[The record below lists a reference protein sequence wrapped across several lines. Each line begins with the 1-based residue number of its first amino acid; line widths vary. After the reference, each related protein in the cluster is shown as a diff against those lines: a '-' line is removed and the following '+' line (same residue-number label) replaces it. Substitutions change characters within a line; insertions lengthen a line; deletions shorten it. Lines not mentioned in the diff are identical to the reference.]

1 MPTSE
6 KGMKM
11 ELTAEMKSIAGGNLS
26 ATTIKVRDAVI
37 QKCEGKN
44 LDEMTQFIKQL
55 LEHETNEQKRLGV
68 LAARVYLLREKILL
82 LKDDDFDDDSAENIK
97 SRHKGGISQDAESSE
112 PEEPA
117 SEQAPEDSKK
127 KDADWMRV
135 KITENSEVNGIRF
148 PSGVTIDVMNKDAEK
163 LIAAGKAE
171 KVQSDDEEAS
181 DAEAA
186 DQEDEKSSASKTE
199 EKAEASEEKENEAS
213 EESGEAEEND
223 ASTDDQPD
231 EEKTDEPKS

>member
-1 MPTSE
+1 
-6 KGMKM
+6 M
-11 ELTAEMKSIAGGNLS
+11 ELTGEMKSIAAGNLS

-37 QKCEGKN
+37 QKCEGKD

-97 SRHKGGISQDAESSE
+97 SRHKGCISQDGESSE
-112 PEEPA
+112 PEETA
-117 SEQAPEDSKK
+117 SEQVTEDSKK

-148 PSGVTIDVMNKDAEK
+148 PSGVTIDVIKKDAEK

-181 DAEAA
+181 DIEAT
-186 DQEDEKSSASKTE
+186 DQENEKSSASKTE

-213 EESGEAEEND
+213 EESGETEKND

>member
-1 MPTSE
+1 
-6 KGMKM
+6 M
-11 ELTAEMKSIAGGNLS
+11 ELTAEMKSIAASNLS

-37 QKCEGKN
+37 QKCEGKD

-82 LKDDDFDDDSAENIK
+82 LKDDDFEDDSAENIK
-97 SRHKGGISQDAESSE
+97 SRHKGGISQDGESSE
-112 PEEPA
+112 PEETA
-117 SEQAPEDSKK
+117 SEQATEDSTK

-148 PSGVTIDVMNKDAEK
+148 PSGVTIDVIKKDAEK

-171 KVQSDDEEAS
+171 KVQSDDEDAS
-181 DAEAA
+181 VAEATN
-186 DQEDEKSSASKTE
+186 QEDEKSSASETE
-199 EKAEASEEKENEAS
+199 EKAEASEEKESEAS
-213 EESGEAEEND
+213 EESGETEENE
-223 ASTDDQPD
+223 AITDDQPD

>member
-1 MPTSE
+1 
-6 KGMKM
+6 M
-11 ELTAEMKSIAGGNLS
+11 ELTAEMKSIASGNLS

-97 SRHKGGISQDAESSE
+97 SRHKGAISNDSEESESE
-112 PEEPA
+112 ETA
-117 SEQAPEDSKK
+117 SEQAPEEGKK
-127 KDADWMRV
+127 KNVDWMRV
-135 KITENSEVNGIRF
+135 IITENSEVNGIRF
-148 PSGVTIDVMNKDAEK
+148 PSGVTIDVIKKDAEK

-171 KVQSDDEEAS
+171 KVQSGDDDAQEAEASNQDDEKSSSSDAEDAAEASADSKASEESRETEAS
-181 DAEAA
+181 DAGSDDDA
-186 DQEDEKSSASKTE
+186 DEDK
-199 EKAEASEEKENEAS
+199 
-213 EESGEAEEND
+213 
-223 ASTDDQPD
+223 TDD
-231 EEKTDEPKS
+231 PKS

>member
-1 MPTSE
+1 
-6 KGMKM
+6 M
-11 ELTAEMKSIAGGNLS
+11 ELTAEMKSLASGNLS

-55 LEHETNEQKRLGV
+55 LDHETNEQKRLGV

-97 SRHKGGISQDAESSE
+97 SRHHNAINQDEDVTTAEE
-112 PEEPA
+112 AEA
-117 SEQAPEDSKK
+117 EQAPDEVKK
-127 KDADWMRV
+127 KKADWMRV

-148 PSGVTIDVMNKDAEK
+148 PSGVTIDVKTKDAEK

-171 KVQSDDEEAS
+171 KVQSNDDDAQDAETEEAAEAKDEAKAD
-181 DAEAA
+181 DAETKDEADEPAA
-186 DQEDEKSSASKTE
+186 S
-199 EKAEASEEKENEAS
+199 EASS
-213 EESGEAEEND
+213 
-223 ASTDDQPD
+223 DDNPD
-231 EEKTDEPKS
+231 EDKADEPKS

>member
-1 MPTSE
+1 
-6 KGMKM
+6 M
-11 ELTAEMKSIAGGNLS
+11 ELTAEMKSIASGNLS

-97 SRHKGGISQDAESSE
+97 SRHKGAISNDSEESESE
-112 PEEPA
+112 ETA
-117 SEQAPEDSKK
+117 SEQAPEEGKK
-127 KDADWMRV
+127 KNVDWMRV

-148 PSGVTIDVMNKDAEK
+148 PSGVTIDVIKKDAEK

-171 KVQSDDEEAS
+171 KVQSGDDDAQEAEASNQDDEKSSDTEDKAEASADSDSEASEERRETEAS
-181 DAEAA
+181 DAGS
-186 DQEDEKSSASKTE
+186 DDDPDEDK
-199 EKAEASEEKENEAS
+199 
-213 EESGEAEEND
+213 
-223 ASTDDQPD
+223 TDD
-231 EEKTDEPKS
+231 PKS

>member
-1 MPTSE
+1 
-6 KGMKM
+6 M
-11 ELTAEMKSIAGGNLS
+11 ELTAEMKSIAAGNLS

-37 QKCEGKN
+37 QKCEGKD

-82 LKDDDFDDDSAENIK
+82 LKDDNFDDDSAENIK
-97 SRHKGGISQDAESSE
+97 SRHKGGIRNDSEESESE
-112 PEEPA
+112 ETA
-117 SEQAPEDSKK
+117 SEQAPEEGKK
-127 KDADWMRV
+127 KNVDWMRV

-148 PSGVTIDVMNKDAEK
+148 PSGVTIDVIKKDAEK
-163 LIAAGKAE
+163 LITAGKAE

-181 DAEAA
+181 DAEAT
-186 DQEDEKSSASKTE
+186 DQEDDKSSASETE
-199 EKAEASEEKENEAS
+199 ENAEASEEKENEAS
-213 EESGEAEEND
+213 EKSGEAEENE
-223 ASTDDQPD
+223 AITDDQPD

>member
-11 ELTAEMKSIAGGNLS
+11 ELTAEMKSIASGNLS

-97 SRHKGGISQDAESSE
+97 SRHKGAISNDSEESESE
-112 PEEPA
+112 ETA
-117 SEQAPEDSKK
+117 SEQAPEEGKK
-127 KDADWMRV
+127 KNVDWMRV

-148 PSGVTIDVMNKDAEK
+148 PSGVTIDVIKKDAEK

-171 KVQSDDEEAS
+171 KVQSGDDDAQEAEASNQDDEKSSGSDAEDTVEASADSDSQASEESRETEAS
-181 DAEAA
+181 DAGS
-186 DQEDEKSSASKTE
+186 DDDPDEDK
-199 EKAEASEEKENEAS
+199 
-213 EESGEAEEND
+213 
-223 ASTDDQPD
+223 TDD
-231 EEKTDEPKS
+231 PKS

>member
-1 MPTSE
+1 
-6 KGMKM
+6 M
-11 ELTAEMKSIAGGNLS
+11 ELTAEMKSIASGNLS

-82 LKDDDFDDDSAENIK
+82 LKDDDFDDNSAENIK
-97 SRHKGGISQDAESSE
+97 SRHKGAISNDSEESESE
-112 PEEPA
+112 ETA
-117 SEQAPEDSKK
+117 SEQAPEEDKK
-127 KDADWMRV
+127 KKVDWMRV

-148 PSGVTIDVMNKDAEK
+148 LSGVTIDVIKKDAEK

-171 KVQSDDEEAS
+171 KVLSGDDDAQEAEAS
-181 DAEAA
+181 NQD
-186 DQEDEKSSASKTE
+186 DEKSSGSDAEDT
-199 EKAEASEEKENEAS
+199 AEASVDSEAS
-213 EESGEAEEND
+213 EESRETEAGD
-223 ASTDDQPD
+223 AGSDDDPDEDKTDD
-231 EEKTDEPKS
+231 PKS

>member
-1 MPTSE
+1 
-6 KGMKM
+6 M
-11 ELTAEMKSIAGGNLS
+11 ELTAEMKSIASGNLS

-97 SRHKGGISQDAESSE
+97 SRHKGAISNDSEESESE
-112 PEEPA
+112 ETA
-117 SEQAPEDSKK
+117 SEQSPEESKK
-127 KDADWMRV
+127 KNVDWMRV

-148 PSGVTIDVMNKDAEK
+148 PSGVTIDVIKKDAEK

-171 KVQSDDEEAS
+171 KVQSGDDDAQEAETS
-181 DAEAA
+181 NQD
-186 DQEDEKSSASKTE
+186 DEKSSGSDAEDT
-199 EKAEASEEKENEAS
+199 AEASVDSEAS
-213 EESGEAEEND
+213 EESRETEASD
-223 ASTDDQPD
+223 AGSDDDPDEDKTDD
-231 EEKTDEPKS
+231 PKS

>member
-1 MPTSE
+1 
-6 KGMKM
+6 M
-11 ELTAEMKSIAGGNLS
+11 ELTAEMKSIASGNLS

-97 SRHKGGISQDAESSE
+97 SRHKGAISNDSEESESE
-112 PEEPA
+112 ETA
-117 SEQAPEDSKK
+117 SEQAPEEDKK
-127 KDADWMRV
+127 KKVDWMRV

-148 PSGVTIDVMNKDAEK
+148 PSGVTIDVIKKDAEK

-171 KVQSDDEEAS
+171 KVLSGDDDAQEAEAS
-181 DAEAA
+181 NQD
-186 DQEDEKSSASKTE
+186 DEKSSGSDAEDT
-199 EKAEASEEKENEAS
+199 AEASVDSEAS
-213 EESGEAEEND
+213 EESRETEAGD
-223 ASTDDQPD
+223 AGSDDDPDEDKTDD
-231 EEKTDEPKS
+231 PKS